1 MQFRRH
7 RRQLAALI
15 QRRKLGICD
24 DVTFEPFEDKPL
36 IILCENPRPQP
47 RRAAAQ
53 DPRFPPSA
61 HAQRAFFRTVLARQ
75 QRDARAVD
83 APALAGQPLHR
94 AEMTTGGIHRR
105 QSGFHQSSQRGLS
118 V

>member
-1 MQFRRH
+1 MQRRRH

-15 QRRKLGICD
+15 QHVKLSFCD
-24 DVTFEPFEDKPL
+24 DVTVEPFEDKPL
-36 IILCENPRPQP
+36 IILRENPWPEP
-47 RRAAAQ
+47 RRAATQ
-53 DPRFPPSA
+53 DLRFPPSA
-61 HAQRAFFRTVLARQ
+61 HAQRAFLHAVLPRQ
-75 QRDARAVD
+75 QRNARSVD

-105 QSGFHQSSQRGLS
+105 QSGFHQLSQRGLS